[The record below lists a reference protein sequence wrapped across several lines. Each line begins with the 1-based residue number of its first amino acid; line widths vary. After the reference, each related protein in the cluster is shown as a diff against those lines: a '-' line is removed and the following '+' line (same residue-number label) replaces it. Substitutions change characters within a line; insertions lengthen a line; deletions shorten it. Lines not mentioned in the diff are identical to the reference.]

1 MSWIQ
6 SVDKEEGDWDENC
19 PECYHDELIR
29 DFVEDME
36 FIPLDANGKVLNP
49 YPSPASVASRNNL
62 YKVRAVDIRV
72 AFKSEKPFFRFES
85 KQGKE
90 RKLSGFSRGIRAFS
104 DRNLR
109 DNVVVTVHTRN
120 IAAEGNY

>member
-1 MSWIQ
+1 MGS
-6 SVDKEEGDWDENC
+6 EMC
-19 PECYHDELIR
+19 IR
-29 DFVEDME
+29 DSYVEDME
-36 FIPLDANGKVLNP
+36 FVPLDANGKVLKP
-49 YPSPASVASRNNL
+49 YPSPATEQSRNNL
-62 YKVRAVDIRV
+62 YKVRAIDIRV

-90 RKLSGFSRGIRAFS
+90 RKLSGFSRGIRSFS

>member
-1 MSWIQ
+1 MST
-6 SVDKEEGDWDENC
+6 D
-19 PECYHDELIR
+19 
-29 DFVEDME
+29 
-36 FIPLDANGKVLNP
+36 
-49 YPSPASVASRNNL
+49 
-62 YKVRAVDIRV
+62 KVRAIDIRV

-90 RKLSGFSRGIRAFS
+90 RKLSGFSRGIRSFS

-120 IAAEGNY
+120 IAAGGNY